1 MLEAQTD
8 SDCAM
13 MMSSTPPQLRL
24 LPSQCFLMTP
34 VASSSALVLIQAVS
48 VGDPAAMETKWH
60 SLRQLH

>member
-1 MLEAQTD
+1 
-8 SDCAM
+8 M